1 MKDSVKGL
9 HSLPASKKAVPK
21 QAVVLAGITAALLV
35 LGTLINNQFLAPM
48 NIANILTMSALLGFV
63 AIGQTLVVISGDD
76 GLDLS
81 VGGVMSLGAIMAY
94 TIMAGNNANFFPAL
108 LIVLGVGALFGLMNA
123 VGVVFLKIPALV
135 MTLAMANV
143 LTSVQQLYTGG
154 NPTGAPAPMAT
165 EVATSKALPFL
176 PWIAVLW
183 IGVIIVVH
191 LFLTRTSYGKQLY
204 ATGANKN
211 AAYLAGVRVKKIRL
225 ITYMLCGVLSAF
237 AGFWL
242 CSYNGV
248 VYVNAGASYVM
259 PSVAAVVIGGT
270 SLAGGKG
277 SYTGTVIGAII
288 LTIIN
293 SLLVMLDT
301 DEAGRFMMN
310 GLILI
315 VLLAIYTRHPKI
327 RQ

>member
-1 MKDSVKGL
+1 MKAVEE
-9 HSLPASKKAVPK
+9 SLNSKKKIIPK
-21 QAVVLAGITAALLV
+21 QAVVLVCITAALLI
-35 LGTLINNQFLAPM
+35 LGSAINNQFLAPM

-63 AIGQTLVVISGDD
+63 SIGQTLVVISGED

-81 VGGVMSLGAIMAY
+81 VGGMMSLGAIMAY
-94 TIMAGNNANFFPAL
+94 TLMNGSDTNFLPAML
-108 LIVLGVGALFGLMNA
+108 TVLGTGVIFGFLNA
-123 VGVVFLKIPALV
+123 VGIVFARIPALV
-135 MTLAMANV
+135 MTLAMSNV
-143 LTSVQQLYTGG
+143 LTSVQQLFTGG

-165 EVATSKALPFL
+165 QIATSKALPFL
-176 PWIAVLW
+176 PWLAVVW
-183 IGVIIVVH
+183 IGVIVLVYF
-191 LFLTRTSYGKQLY
+191 FLTRTSYGKQLY

-211 AAYLAGVRVKKIRL
+211 AAFLAGVRVKKIRL
-225 ITYMLCGVLSAF
+225 LTYTLSGVLSAF

-270 SLAGGKG
+270 LLSGGKG
-277 SYTGTVIGAII
+277 NYTGTVVGAII
-288 LTIIN
+288 LTIVD

-301 DEAGRFMMN
+301 DEARRFIMN
-310 GLILI
+310 GVILV
-315 VLLAIYTRHPKI
+315 VLLAVYTRNPKI